1 MSNASFIPEEAL
13 QYLQSKKLTPGF
25 DYRDV
30 WKEEHDN
37 AFTVAKMMQLD
48 LLKDTHEAV
57 AKALSEGQTF
67 EQFRDSLKP
76 TLVKKGWWG
85 KQTIVDPQDDEEKE
99 VQLGSD
105 VRLKT
110 IYQTNMR
117 TARAA
122 GQWERIQR
130 TKDALPYLLYQLGPS
145 MEHRLEHESW
155 NGLLLPID
163 DPWWAQHTPPN
174 GWGCKCWIRQISRLE
189 AKQLQAKGKVQTEA
203 PETKT
208 RKWVNKRT
216 GEEEVIPEGIEPGWN
231 YNPGARIAKQ
241 ADNLMA
247 KSITAEPL
255 ESAVA
260 VNDVMSIKAIS
271 SSVTQEFED
280 TLERVAAGLA
290 QGKGYATLTA
300 FNLGAFLPEVIEKM
314 KDRGMEVASSVISM
328 RDNEMIHFYRDAK
341 SNRNAAVPIEFV
353 KNLPA
358 HLTTPKAI
366 VIDKQQNEPTL
377 LYIYDAE
384 DDKATKIVIK
394 VNFQYKKKRQ
404 VVVTNLIRSGEV
416 VGVLALKDSK
426 QYEVIWGE
434 L

>member
-57 AKALSEGQTF
+57 AKALAEGQTF

-85 KQTIVDPQDDEEKE
+85 KQTIVDPQNDEEKE

-105 VRLKT
+105 ARLKT

-163 DPWWAQHTPPN
+163 DPFWAQHTPPN

-208 RKWVNKRT
+208 RTWVNKRT
-216 GEEEVIPEGIEPGWN
+216 GEEEIIPEGIEPGWN
-231 YNPGARIAKQ
+231 YNPKARQKEILSQYTNKINRSEYEIAKASVSSAMKDGFESWYQ
-241 ADNLMA
+241 SPIGDYPVAILSLLDRE
-247 KSITAEPL
+247 KIGSKVQTAVL
-255 ESAVA
+255 SA
-260 VNDVMSIKAIS
+260 
-271 SSVTQEFED
+271 Q
-280 TLERVAAGLA
+280 TLEKQNRVHGELS
-290 QGKGYATLTA
+290 
-300 FNLGAFLPEVIEKM
+300 PEEYLLIQ
-314 KDRGMEVASSVISM
+314 
-328 RDNEMIHFYRDAK
+328 
-341 SNRNAAVPIEFV
+341 
-353 KNLPA
+353 
-358 HLTTPKAI
+358 T
-366 VIDKQQNEPTL
+366 VIDEGAQ
-377 LYIYDAE
+377 
-384 DDKATKIVIK
+384 
-394 VNFQYKKKRQ
+394 FQEND
-404 VVVTNLIRSGEV
+404 TNLIYFQEDNGGYV
-416 VGVLALKDSK
+416 VIVKATRTGKGLFITSFRRLSTDEAKRNKEIERLKAK
-426 QYEVIWGE
+426 MKK
-434 L
+434 